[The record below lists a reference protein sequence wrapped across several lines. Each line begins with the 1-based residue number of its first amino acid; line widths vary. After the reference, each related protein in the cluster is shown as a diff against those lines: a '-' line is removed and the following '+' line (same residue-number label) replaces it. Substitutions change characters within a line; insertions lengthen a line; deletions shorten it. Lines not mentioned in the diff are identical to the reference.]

1 MHCSAEAASTGFVA
15 IGCRNPLWTTC
26 CPELRSL
33 AMIASTPPPI
43 GAVRKTGL
51 VEGKTK
57 NHTSRTVPVTAFLAR
72 LLETGIADRDQAALV
87 FPSARSNN

>member
-1 MHCSAEAASTGFVA
+1 
-15 IGCRNPLWTTC
+15 
-26 CPELRSL
+26 
-33 AMIASTPPPI
+33 MIASTPPPI